1 MDNQNKIQLD
11 EIRERID
18 IVNLISKYIPVQK
31 SGKNFSARC
40 PFHNEK
46 TPSFMISPDLQRY
59 KCFGCGKS
67 GDIFTFVMDYEHVDF
82 REALE
87 KLAKEA
93 GVKIVTAKK
102 SQGVTIFDILYMINQ
117 ISAQFFNANLYHPEA
132 KIALEYLYKRG
143 FKDDAIKQFN
153 IGYAIGNN
161 TLLQFLLNK
170 AKFTDEQLLKSGLF
184 TIDERNKKI
193 KDKFN
198 KRIVFPIQNERGKV
212 VAFSGRILPGNDY
225 GPKYL
230 NSPETPIFQ
239 KRKNMF
245 ALYQAR
251 QSIRAEDL
259 AILCEGQTDTISC
272 HMHGVKNIVAPL
284 GTGLTEEQISTIK
297 KYSNNILLLFDSDK
311 AGQSAVERAFMLCAR
326 QGINTYANNTG
337 KYKDLDEMIQAEPDL
352 LAEMIKSKQDA
363 FTYLISNMI
372 VGLDLNN
379 YESYIKT
386 MKYIHILL
394 QNVQSQSVKDFYLQS
409 ASKITG
415 IPIDTIS
422 QYHLDPRELKSFGIY
437 QKDNINS
444 ESTNTVNFEKKY
456 GNDRNNKNNSATTL
470 QGSANKISKIRTAE
484 QYLLYYIIK
493 YKLYDFL
500 KKIDIDN
507 LLDPDIIAIISK
519 LKEKYSQLLADKA
532 ISTNKE
538 KIDLE
543 IGKTVKN
550 LLSFSD
556 ISHDVVS
563 IEQESY
569 NKDDALQNNES
580 NNKDKTS
587 TDQKSSNNKEK
598 NTKLIKQGD
607 NISSLLELVYLTQ
620 LPTNEEFKPKTAIT
634 ETYQSIVNE
643 ASKRKI
649 KNLRNLISIEESKPI
664 QDEVLISKLEKEI
677 SALSSGK

>member
-67 GDIFTFVMDYEHVDF
+67 GDIFTFVMDYEHIDF

-93 GVKIVTAKK
+93 GVKIESVKK
-102 SQGVTIFDILYMINQ
+102 SQGITIFDILYMINQ
-117 ISAQFFNANLYHPEA
+117 ISAKFYNAQLYQPEA

-153 IGYAIGNN
+153 IGYAVGNN
-161 TLLQFLLNK
+161 TLLHFLLKK
-170 AKFTDEQLLKSGLF
+170 AKFTDDQLLKSGLF
-184 TIDERNKKI
+184 TIDERTKRI

-326 QGINTYANNTG
+326 QGINTYASNTG
-337 KYKDLDEMIQAEPDL
+337 KFKDLDEMIQSEPKL
-352 LAEMIKSKQDA
+352 LAEIIAKKQDA
-363 FTYLISNMI
+363 FSYLLSINI
-372 VGLDLNN
+372 LDKDLDN
-379 YESYIKT
+379 YENYIST

-394 QNVQSQSVKDFYLQS
+394 QNVMSTSVKDFYFQS
-409 ASKITG
+409 ASKLTG
-415 IPIDTIS
+415 IPKDTIS
-422 QYHLDPRELKSFGIY
+422 QYRLDPKELKSYGIY
-437 QKDNINS
+437 QKSRYPDDN
-444 ESTNTVNFEKKY
+444 ERDSTRDENNQNGTNRNYVPSSSTTPTDQSPKVSNQSDRDTKKI
-456 GNDRNNKNNSATTL
+456 T
-470 QGSANKISKIRTAE
+470 KISTAE
-484 QYLLYYIIK
+484 QHLLYYLIK

-500 KKIDIDN
+500 QEIEIDKLIDQ
-507 LLDPDIIAIISK
+507 DIILVISK
-519 LKEKYSQLLADKA
+519 LKERYSKLLKDKES
-532 ISTNKE
+532 STNKT
-538 KIDLE
+538 KIDTE
-543 IGKTVKN
+543 MNNTIKKF
-550 LLSFSD
+550 FS
-556 ISHDVVS
+556 VS
-563 IEQESY
+563 NKSTDNVDNVSDTSD
-569 NKDDALQNNES
+569 NKDTYES
-580 NNKDKTS
+580 
-587 TDQKSSNNKEK
+587 SSIAS
-598 NTKLIKQGD
+598 LI
-607 NISSLLELVYLTQ
+607 ELIFLTQ
-620 LPTNEEFKPKTAIT
+620 FPTSEEFKPRDAIS
-634 ETYQSIVNE
+634 ETYQNIVVQ
-643 ASKRKI
+643 SMKRKI
-649 KNLRNLISIEESKPI
+649 KNLRNRISIEESKPI
-664 QDEVLISKLEKEI
+664 QDEALISELEHEI
-677 SALSSGK
+677 LVLSAKK